1 MAALPSPTQVAGS
14 HTAIYEAYYNQV
26 DPNGYGRIEAMD
38 AARFLKK
45 SQLSDVILSKIWDM
59 ADPQSR
65 GFLDKSGMF
74 VALKLCALAQTG
86 KDLNMS
92 NLSLGVSPPKM
103 GDITVVPQ
111 KTIAN
116 ALPVITSVNNGDW
129 SINPTERA
137 KYDQLFDSLQPSNG
151 YISGN
156 KVKGVLMDS
165 KLDMDTLGKIWDL
178 ADMDKDGMLDRH
190 EFVVAMHLVYKAL
203 EKYAIPSVL
212 PPELMPPGKR
222 KDIIIPKAKSPTP
235 MSIAIAAASPSPSPS
250 PHVQSQPPPIPPLP
264 NTTAVK
270 SLSGLDVVKASA
282 QQWVVSAEDQVA
294 AEKLFLQADMDRDG
308 FVSGTEI
315 KDVFLQSGLKHPVL
329 AHIWSLCDICQS
341 GKLNKEQFAIALW
354 LIKQKLNGI
363 DPPASL
369 TPEMIPPSIRK
380 AGETIVE
387 NNNISGYSNPELDMI
402 SKDIAELV
410 RERQSMEQDIAQKEA
425 DIKIKNGEIK
435 SLQSELDTLAATLK
449 QLGNQKGEAQKRLND
464 LKAQKTEVDRDL
476 SEVEEKIQRELKKVD
491 KLRQQAEEQ
500 ESVLRGQEEELN
512 FKRQELE
519 GLRQEEQQL
528 EQQQNKN
535 RDQLN
540 ELTKKLQDT
549 QLEICQ
555 AKAKITHL
563 QEQQRQMSDAIA
575 LYDSAL
581 AAGDVNLVP
590 DTSLQFIPEI
600 EDLEYETTTKNTG
613 ETNEIKADAIGT
625 GALNGFGDQDPFA
638 SNKAKE
644 AFSATMSD
652 PFGSAFPTQQSNNG
666 FAADPFTT
674 FDNTNV
680 AAKQDPF
687 DPFGNGKRAE
697 NKSPAATSNTKDPFG
712 EDPFANLHAP
722 PRPESPSPALPPKK
736 AKQPPPRPAPPRP
749 SQGPTTGPM
758 RAAPA
763 PPTPS
768 PTPDPFANA
777 NSDPFGAQQT
787 TIDNNNSFASSG
799 FADFAN
805 FDSKPEPTA
814 NRTAPPRATSK
825 TTHVAAMAQPK
836 LSDFTEDPFRDYRY
850 EDPFNITDPFADEAE
865 DLNAN
870 KRSSSSSRGT
880 EKTDPFGFE
889 TRSAFSS
896 KNALAK
902 VFDNDFSS
910 TFPLA
915 KAKAERNSTSDT
927 STSSASKFDVDFG
940 KAFSAD
946 NKNVRDIEADFSQA
960 FANVK
965 AKTINLDEAFASKD
979 AKAVARQHESD
990 VAHAFKSNVIY
1001 NDEKLADSF
1010 GKMWNG
1016 NNITNLSEDEQL
1028 AWAEKQSI
1036 KAEEERLRRK
1046 EKEDAELALALE
1058 LSKRGKSGNV

>member
-14 HTAIYEAYYNQV
+14 HTLIYEAYYNQV

-92 NLSLGVSPPKM
+92 NLSLELSPPKM
-103 GDITVVPQ
+103 GDIPVVPQ
-111 KTIAN
+111 KTITN
-116 ALPVITSVNNGDW
+116 ALPVIKSVNNGDW
-129 SINPTERA
+129 SISPTERA

-165 KLDMDTLGKIWDL
+165 KLPMDTLGKIWDL

-222 KDIIIPKAKSPTP
+222 KDIIVPKPKSPTP
-235 MSIAIAAASPSPSPS
+235 VSIAIATAASPVP
-250 PHVQSQPPPIPPLP
+250 QPQAPPIPPLP
-264 NTTAVK
+264 NTTTVK
-270 SLSGLDVVKASA
+270 SLAGLDAVKTNT
-282 QQWVVSAEDQVA
+282 QWVVSAEDQIA
-294 AEKLFLQADMDRDG
+294 AEKLFLQADLDRDG
-308 FVSGTEI
+308 FVSGVEI
-315 KDVFLQSGLKHPVL
+315 KDVFLQSGLPHAVL

-341 GKLNKEQFAIALW
+341 GKLNKEQFAIAMW

-369 TPEMIPPSIRK
+369 TPEMIPPSVRK
-380 AGETIVE
+380 TGETIVE

-464 LKAQKTEVDRDL
+464 LKAQ
-476 SEVEEKIQRELKKVD
+476 VD

-590 DTSLQFIPEI
+590 DTSLQFVPEV
-600 EDLEYETTTKNTG
+600 EDIKYETTKNIDEANEMNDATG
-613 ETNEIKADAIGT
+613 TST
-625 GALNGFGDQDPFA
+625 LNGFGDQDPFA
-638 SNKAKE
+638 SNEAKE
-644 AFSATMSD
+644 AFSTPVSD
-652 PFGSAFPTQQSNNG
+652 PFGSAFPVQQPNSG
-666 FAADPFTT
+666 FAADPFTA

-697 NKSPAATSNTKDPFG
+697 NKLAATSNTKDPFG
-712 EDPFANLHAP
+712 DDPFANLHAP

-749 SQGPTTGPM
+749 SQGPTGPL

-777 NSDPFGAQQT
+777 NPDPFSAQQI
-787 TIDNNNSFASSG
+787 IDNNNSFASSG

-805 FDSKPEPTA
+805 FDSKPEPTT
-814 NRTAPPRATSK
+814 NQTAPPRTATK
-825 TTHVAAMAQPK
+825 THVATAQPK

-850 EDPFNITDPFADEAE
+850 EDPFNITDPFADEDLTTEE

-870 KRSSSSSRGT
+870 KNK
-880 EKTDPFGFE
+880 KTDPFDFE
-889 TRSAFSS
+889 TRSTFTSNRNIS
-896 KNALAK
+896 VKT
-902 VFDNDFSS
+902 FDNDFSN

-915 KAKAERNSTSDT
+915 KDTKADKNNTSDT
-927 STSSASKFDVDFG
+927 NKFDVDFG
-940 KAFSAD
+940 KAFSLD
-946 NKNVRDIEADFSQA
+946 NKNVRDIGADFSQA

-965 AKTINLDEAFASKD
+965 TKTINLDEAFSSRD
-979 AKAVARQHESD
+979 TKAVIARQEPNI
-990 VAHAFKSNVIY
+990 AHTLKSNIIC
-1001 NDEKLADSF
+1001 NDEKLVDSF

-1016 NNITNLSEDEQL
+1016 NNVTNLSEDEQL

-1046 EKEDAELALALE
+1046 EKEDADLALALE
-1058 LSKRGKSGNV
+1058 LSKRGKSGNI

>member
-26 DPNGYGRIEAMD
+26 DPNGQGRIEAMD

-65 GFLDKSGMF
+65 GSLDKSGLF
-74 VALKLCALAQTG
+74 VALKLCALAQSG

-92 NLSLGVSPPKM
+92 NLNLELPPPKM
-103 GDITVVPQ
+103 GEIPVIPQ
-111 KTIAN
+111 KTITN
-116 ALPVITSVNNGDW
+116 ALPVITSINNGDW

-165 KLDMDTLGKIWDL
+165 KLPLDTLGKIWDL

-222 KDIIIPKAKSPTP
+222 KDIVMPKPKSPVP
-235 MSIAIAAASPSPSPS
+235 MGMASAILASSS
-250 PHVQSQPPPIPPLP
+250 SQPPPIPPLP

-270 SLSGLDVVKASA
+270 SLTGLDVKMTTQV
-282 QQWVVSAEDQVA
+282 QWVVSVEDQIA
-294 AEKLFLQADMDRDG
+294 AEKLFLQADMDMDG
-308 FVSGTEI
+308 FVSGLEI
-315 KDVFLQSGLKHPVL
+315 KDVFLQSGLPHTVL
-329 AHIWSLCDICQS
+329 AHIWSLCDTCQS
-341 GKLNKEQFAIALW
+341 GKLNKEQFAIAMW
-354 LIKQKLNGI
+354 LIKQTLNGI
-363 DPPASL
+363 DPPANL
-369 TPEMIPPSIRK
+369 TPEMVPPSMRK
-380 AGETIVE
+380 VGETIVE

-464 LKAQKTEVDRDL
+464 LKAQ
-476 SEVEEKIQRELKKVD
+476 VD

-500 ESVLRGQEEELN
+500 ESVLRTQEEELN
-512 FKRQELE
+512 LKRQELE
-519 GLRQEEQQL
+519 GLRQEEQHL

-563 QEQQRQMSDAIA
+563 QEQQRQMSDSIA

-581 AAGDVNLVP
+581 DAGDVALVP
-590 DTSLQFIPEI
+590 DTSLRFIEI
-600 EDLEYETTTKNTG
+600 TEIVDIEYKSPTKNAD
-613 ETNEIKADAIGT
+613 EVKEIKTDAFSEAT
-625 GALNGFGDQDPFA
+625 ATNVLDGFGEQDPFA
-638 SNKAKE
+638 TSKAKE
-644 AFSATMSD
+644 VFSAPSSD
-652 PFGSAFPTQQSNNG
+652 PFGSAFSVQPSNESFG
-666 FAADPFTT
+666 ADPFTA
-674 FDNTNV
+674 FDNTN
-680 AAKQDPF
+680 ATAKQDPF
-687 DPFGNGKRAE
+687 DPFDNGKHAD
-697 NKSPAATSNTKDPFG
+697 KLSTTATSNTKDPFG
-712 EDPFANLHAP
+712 DDPFSNLHAP

-749 SQGPTTGPM
+749 SQGPTGPL

-768 PTPDPFANA
+768 PTPDPFTNA
-777 NSDPFGAQQT
+777 NSDPFSAQQT
-787 TIDNNNSFASSG
+787 TIDNNNINSFTSSTG
-799 FADFAN
+799 FADFTN
-805 FDSKPEPTA
+805 FDSKPEPTP
-814 NRTAPPRATSK
+814 NRTTLPARATSRS
-825 TTHVAAMAQPK
+825 HVVLTQPK

-850 EDPFNITDPFADEAE
+850 EDPFNITDPFAEDETE
-865 DLNAN
+865 DANAN
-870 KRSSSSSRGT
+870 KSSDGAD
-880 EKTDPFGFE
+880 KTDPFGFG
-889 TRSAFSS
+889 TISAFSG
-896 KNALAK
+896 KNSLAK
-902 VFDNDFSS
+902 ASDSDFSN
-910 TFPLA
+910 TFPLV
-915 KAKAERNSTSDT
+915 KTKIEK
-927 STSSASKFDVDFG
+927 SAATANKFDADFG
-940 KAFSAD
+940 KAFAVD
-946 NKNVRDIEADFSQA
+946 NRNAQIIETDFSNA

-965 AKTINLDEAFASKD
+965 AKTFDLDEAFSAKGAKTVTKHELDVSKIKT
-979 AKAVARQHESD
+979 A
-990 VAHAFKSNVIY
+990 Y
-1001 NDEKLADSF
+1001 NDGKLANDF

-1016 NNITNLSEDEQL
+1016 NNVTDLSEEEQL
-1028 AWAEKQSI
+1028 AWAEKQSL
-1036 KAEEERLRRK
+1036 KTEQERLRRK
-1046 EKEDAELALALE
+1046 EKEDADLALAIE
-1058 LSKRGKSGNV
+1058 LSRQGKMENV

>member
-1 MAALPSPTQVAGS
+1 MAALPSPTQVAGN
-14 HTAIYEAYYNQV
+14 HTAIYEAYYNQI
-26 DPNGYGRIEAMD
+26 DPNGYGRVEAMD

-65 GFLDKSGMF
+65 GSLDKSGMF

-92 NLSLGVSPPKM
+92 NLSLELPPPKM
-103 GDITVVPQ
+103 GDIPVVLQ
-111 KTIAN
+111 KTITN

-165 KLDMDTLGKIWDL
+165 KLPLDTLGKIWDL

-222 KDIIIPKAKSPTP
+222 KDIIPKTKSPTL
-235 MSIAIAAASPSPSPS
+235 MGMAITASPSP
-250 PHVQSQPPPIPPLP
+250 QSQTPPIPPLP
-264 NTTAVK
+264 NTTTVK
-270 SLSGLDVVKASA
+270 SLTGLDAVKTSA
-282 QQWVVSAEDQVA
+282 QHWVVSAEDQIA
-294 AEKLFLQADMDRDG
+294 AEKLFLQADLDRDG
-308 FVSGTEI
+308 FVSGIEI
-315 KDVFLQSGLKHPVL
+315 KDVFLQSGLPHPVL

-341 GKLNKEQFAIALW
+341 GKLNKEQFAIAMW

-464 LKAQKTEVDRDL
+464 LKAQ
-476 SEVEEKIQRELKKVD
+476 VD

-500 ESVLRGQEEELN
+500 ESVLRSQEEELN

-555 AKAKITHL
+555 AKAKITDL

-590 DTSLQFIPEI
+590 DTSLQFVPEI
-600 EDLEYETTTKNTG
+600 EDIEYETTTKHTG
-613 ETNEIKADAIGT
+613 EGNEMRADVT
-625 GALNGFGDQDPFA
+625 STSALNGFGDQDPFA

-644 AFSATMSD
+644 AFNAPISD
-652 PFGSAFPTQQSNNG
+652 PFGSAFSAQQANKPSQNG
-666 FAADPFTT
+666 FAADPFTA

-680 AAKQDPF
+680 VAKQDPF
-687 DPFGNGKRAE
+687 DPFGNGKRADA
-697 NKSPAATSNTKDPFG
+697 KTPTTLNTKDPFG

-749 SQGPTTGPM
+749 SQGPTGPL

-777 NSDPFGAQQT
+777 NSDPFSAQQ
-787 TIDNNNSFASSG
+787 TIDNNNSFTSSG

-805 FDSKPEPTA
+805 FDSKIFLNYELWKLRHRWHLHYLSKTKLTSDKNLLQPEPTA
-814 NRTAPPRATSK
+814 NRMASSRATSK
-825 TTHVAAMAQPK
+825 IHVTMAQPK

-850 EDPFNITDPFADEAE
+850 EDPFNITDPFADETE
-865 DLNAN
+865 DFNAN
-870 KRSSSSSRGT
+870 KSKGT
-880 EKTDPFGFE
+880 DKTDPFGFE
-889 TRSAFSS
+889 TISTFSS
-896 KNALAK
+896 KNTSTK
-902 VFDNDFSS
+902 VFDNNFSN

-915 KAKAERNSTSDT
+915 KAKTEKNNTSD
-927 STSSASKFDVDFG
+927 TSSASKFDVDFG
-940 KAFSAD
+940 KAFSVD
-946 NKNVRDIEADFSQA
+946 NKNIQNEADFSQA

-965 AKTINLDEAFASKD
+965 TRTVNLDEAFSSKD
-979 AKAVARQHESD
+979 AKTASRHELNVMRTS
-990 VAHAFKSNVIY
+990 KSNVTY
-1001 NDEKLADSF
+1001 NDEKLTNNF
-1010 GKMWNG
+1010 GKTWNG
-1016 NNITNLSEDEQL
+1016 NNISNLSEEEQL
-1028 AWAEKQSI
+1028 AWAEMQSI

-1058 LSKRGKSGNV
+1058 LSKQGKSENV

>member
-1 MAALPSPTQVAGS
+1 MAALPSPTQVAGC
-14 HTAIYEAYYNQV
+14 HTAIYEAYYNQI

-65 GFLDKSGMF
+65 GSLDKSGLF

-92 NLSLGVSPPKM
+92 NLILELPPPKM
-103 GDITVVPQ
+103 GDIPVIQQ
-111 KTIAN
+111 KAMTN

-165 KLDMDTLGKIWDL
+165 KLPMDTLGKIWDL

-212 PPELMPPGKR
+212 PPELMPPNKR
-222 KDIIIPKAKSPTP
+222 KDIIISKTKSPTLIG
-235 MSIAIAAASPSPSPS
+235 MAVTASPS
-250 PHVQSQPPPIPPLP
+250 SQTQAPPLS
-264 NTTAVK
+264 NTTTIKSLTGLDAVK
-270 SLSGLDVVKASA
+270 TSA
-282 QQWVVSAEDQVA
+282 QHWVVSAEDQIA

-308 FVSGTEI
+308 FVSGLEI
-315 KDVFLQSGLKHPVL
+315 KDVFLQSGLPHSVL

-341 GKLNKEQFAIALW
+341 GKLNKEQFAIAMW

-363 DPPASL
+363 DPPTSL
-369 TPEMIPPSIRK
+369 TPEMIPPSVRK
-380 AGETIVE
+380 VGETIVE
-387 NNNISGYSNPELDMI
+387 NNNISGYSNPELNMI

-476 SEVEEKIQRELKKVD
+476 SEVEEKIQKEQKKVD

-500 ESVLRGQEEELN
+500 ESVLRSQEEELN

-590 DTSLQFIPEI
+590 DTSLQFVPEI
-600 EDLEYETTTKNTG
+600 EDIEYETTKSAGEANEMKTDTTG
-613 ETNEIKADAIGT
+613 TST
-625 GALNGFGDQDPFA
+625 LNGFGDQDPFA
-638 SNKAKE
+638 LNKAKE
-644 AFSATMSD
+644 TFSAPISD
-652 PFGSAFPTQQSNNG
+652 PFGSAFSAQQSNN
-666 FAADPFTT
+666 FTADPFTA
-674 FDNTNV
+674 FDNTNMV
-680 AAKQDPF
+680 VKQDPF
-687 DPFGNGKRAE
+687 DPFDNGKRAE
-697 NKSPAATSNTKDPFG
+697 NKTSTITLNAKDPFG

-749 SQGPTTGPM
+749 SQGPTGPL

-777 NSDPFGAQQT
+777 NSDPFSAQQ
-787 TIDNNNSFASSG
+787 TIDNNNSFTSSG
-799 FADFAN
+799 FADFTN
-805 FDSKPEPTA
+805 FDSK
-814 NRTAPPRATSK
+814 NRRLINRLHQEQRVK
-825 TTHVAAMAQPK
+825 
-836 LSDFTEDPFRDYRY
+836 
-850 EDPFNITDPFADEAE
+850 
-865 DLNAN
+865 
-870 KRSSSSSRGT
+870 
-880 EKTDPFGFE
+880 
-889 TRSAFSS
+889 
-896 KNALAK
+896 
-902 VFDNDFSS
+902 S
-910 TFPLA
+910 T
-915 KAKAERNSTSDT
+915 
-927 STSSASKFDVDFG
+927 
-940 KAFSAD
+940 
-946 NKNVRDIEADFSQA
+946 
-960 FANVK
+960 
-965 AKTINLDEAFASKD
+965 
-979 AKAVARQHESD
+979 
-990 VAHAFKSNVIY
+990 
-1001 NDEKLADSF
+1001 
-1010 GKMWNG
+1010 
-1016 NNITNLSEDEQL
+1016 
-1028 AWAEKQSI
+1028 
-1036 KAEEERLRRK
+1036 
-1046 EKEDAELALALE
+1046 
-1058 LSKRGKSGNV
+1058 

>member
-59 ADPQSR
+59 SDPQSR
-65 GFLDKSGMF
+65 GSLDKSGLF

-92 NLSLGVSPPKM
+92 NLSLEMPPPKM
-103 GDITVVPQ
+103 GDIPIIPQ
-111 KTIAN
+111 KTVAN
-116 ALPVITSVNNGDW
+116 ALPVITSVSSGDW

-165 KLDMDTLGKIWDL
+165 KLPLDTLGKIWDL

-222 KDIIIPKAKSPTP
+222 KDVIVPKAKSPTP
-235 MSIAIAAASPSPSPS
+235 MSIAIAASPSP
-250 PHVQSQPPPIPPLP
+250 QSQPQPQPPPIPPLP

-270 SLSGLDVVKASA
+270 SLTGLDVVKTSV
-282 QQWVVSAEDQVA
+282 QQWVVSAEDQIA
-294 AEKLFLQADMDRDG
+294 AEKLFLQADLDRDG
-308 FVSGTEI
+308 FVSGVEI
-315 KDVFLQSGLKHPVL
+315 KDVFLQSGLAHHVL

-341 GKLNKEQFAIALW
+341 GKLNKEQFAIAMW

-500 ESVLRGQEEELN
+500 ESVLRGQEDELN
-512 FKRQELE
+512 SKRQELE

-600 EDLEYETTTKNTG
+600 EDIEYEMATENTG
-613 ETNEIKADAIGT
+613 KTNEMEADVTGT
-625 GALNGFGDQDPFA
+625 LNGFGDQDPFA
-638 SNKAKE
+638 SNQAKE
-644 AFSATMSD
+644 AFNTPMSD
-652 PFGSAFPTQQSNNG
+652 PFGNAFSAQQSNSG
-666 FAADPFTT
+666 FAADPFTA
-674 FDNTNV
+674 FDNSNV

-687 DPFGNGKRAE
+687 DPFGSGKRAE
-697 NKSPAATSNTKDPFG
+697 NKAAPAATSDTKDPFG

-749 SQGPTTGPM
+749 SQGPAGPM

-777 NSDPFGAQQT
+777 NSDPFSAQQT
-787 TIDNNNSFASSG
+787 TLDNNNSFASSG

-814 NRTAPPRATSK
+814 NRTAPARATSK
-825 TTHVAAMAQPK
+825 THVAVAQQPK

-850 EDPFNITDPFADEAE
+850 EDPFNITDPFADETE

-870 KRSSSSSRGT
+870 KSSRGT
-880 EKTDPFGFE
+880 TDPFGFE
-889 TRSAFSS
+889 TRAAFSS
-896 KNALAK
+896 KGNLGTSAK
-902 VFDNDFSS
+902 DNFDNDFSN

-915 KAKAERNSTSDT
+915 KAKAERDG
-927 STSSASKFDVDFG
+927 TSSASKFDVDFG
-940 KAFSAD
+940 KAFSAE
-946 NKNVRDIEADFSQA
+946 NKANVRDIEAEFSQA

-965 AKTINLDEAFASKD
+965 ASKTINLDEAFSAKD
-979 AKAVARQHESD
+979 NAKAAARHESS
-990 VAHAFKSNVIY
+990 VCY
-1001 NDEKLADSF
+1001 NDEKLSDSF

>member
-1 MAALPSPTQVAGS
+1 MVAGS
-14 HTAIYEAYYNQV
+14 HSAIYEAYYNQI
-26 DPNGYGRIEAMD
+26 DPNGYGQIEAMD

-65 GFLDKSGMF
+65 GFLDKSGLF

-92 NLSLGVSPPKM
+92 NLSLELPPPKM
-103 GDITVVPQ
+103 GDIPVIPQ
-111 KTIAN
+111 KTITN
-116 ALPVITSVNNGDW
+116 ALPVITSINNGDW

-165 KLDMDTLGKIWDL
+165 KLPLDTLGKIWDL

-203 EKYAIPSVL
+203 EKYAIPNVL
-212 PPELMPPGKR
+212 PPELMPLSKR
-222 KDIIIPKAKSPTP
+222 KDMIPKTKSPIP
-235 MSIAIAAASPSPSPS
+235 MSIVAAASPS
-250 PHVQSQPPPIPPLP
+250 SQPPPIPPLP
-264 NTTAVK
+264 NTT
-270 SLSGLDVVKASA
+270 VVKGLTALETVKTGV
-282 QQWVVSAEDQVA
+282 QQWVVSIEDQII

-308 FVSGTEI
+308 YVSGLEI
-315 KDVFLQSGLKHPVL
+315 KDVFLQSGLPHPVL
-329 AHIWSLCDICQS
+329 AHIWSLCDTCQN
-341 GKLNKEQFAIALW
+341 GKLNKEQFALAMW
-354 LIKQKLNGI
+354 FIKQKLNGV

-369 TPEMIPPSIRK
+369 TSEMIPPSMRK
-380 AGETIVE
+380 GETIVE

-410 RERQSMEQDIAQKEA
+410 REKQNMEQDIAQKEA

-464 LKAQKTEVDRDL
+464 LKAQKAEVDRDL
-476 SEVEEKIQRELKKVD
+476 SEIEEKIQEELKKVD

-500 ESVLRGQEEELN
+500 ESVLKIQEDELN
-512 FKRQELE
+512 LKRQELE

-563 QEQQRQMSDAIA
+563 QEQQRQMSDVIA

-581 AAGDVNLVP
+581 AAGNVDLVP
-590 DTSLQFIPEI
+590 DTSLRFMPEI
-600 EDLEYETTTKNTG
+600 EDIEYETKNADETK
-613 ETNEIKADAIGT
+613 ETKADEIFSDVTGT
-625 GALNGFGDQDPFA
+625 ATLDGFGEQDLFA
-638 SNKAKE
+638 TNKAKE
-644 AFSATMSD
+644 AFSTPVSD
-652 PFGSAFPTQQSNNG
+652 PFANTFSAQPSNDN
-666 FAADPFTT
+666 FRADPFAA
-674 FDNTNV
+674 FDNTGTT
-680 AAKQDPF
+680 KQDPF
-687 DPFGNGKRAE
+687 DPFNNGKRSE
-697 NKSPAATSNTKDPFG
+697 NKTPTNVTSNTKDPFG
-712 EDPFANLHAP
+712 DDPFANLHAP

-749 SQGPTTGPM
+749 SQGPTGPL

-777 NSDPFGAQQT
+777 NSDPFSVQQ
-787 TIDNNNSFASSG
+787 TIDNNNSFTSSG
-799 FADFAN
+799 FADFTN
-805 FDSKPEPTA
+805 FDSKPEPA
-814 NRTAPPRATSK
+814 PNRTASSRPTNK
-825 TTHVAAMAQPK
+825 THVVSEQLK

-850 EDPFNITDPFADEAE
+850 EDPFNITDPFADETE

-870 KRSSSSSRGT
+870 KSSRVDKMDLFNFGT
-880 EKTDPFGFE
+880 T
-889 TRSAFSS
+889 SAFSD
-896 KNALAK
+896 KNSTVK
-902 VFDNDFSS
+902 VFDNDFIAS
-910 TFPLA
+910 TFSHV
-915 KAKAERNSTSDT
+915 KTKVEKSNVN
-927 STSSASKFDVDFG
+927 KFDVDFG

-946 NKNVRDIEADFSQA
+946 NRNIRGIETDSFTKVKTRTIDLDDAFSTKN
-960 FANVK
+960 
-965 AKTINLDEAFASKD
+965 
-979 AKAVARQHESD
+979 AKAIMRQESD
-990 VAHAFKSNVIY
+990 IAQTSKYNVH
-1001 NDEKLADSF
+1001 NDEKFANNF
-1010 GKMWNG
+1010 GKMWNS
-1016 NNITNLSEDEQL
+1016 NNISNLSEEEQL
-1028 AWAEKQSI
+1028 VWAEKQSI
-1036 KAEEERLRRK
+1036 RAEEERLRLK
-1046 EKEDAELALALE
+1046 EKEDAELALAIE
-1058 LSKRGKSGNV
+1058 LSRQGKSENV

>member
-14 HTAIYEAYYNQV
+14 HSAIYEAYYNQV
-26 DPNGYGRIEAMD
+26 DPNGFGQIEAMD

-65 GFLDKSGMF
+65 GFLDKSGLF

-92 NLSLGVSPPKM
+92 NLSLELPPPKM
-103 GDITVVPQ
+103 GDIPIPQ
-111 KTIAN
+111 KTITN

-151 YISGN
+151 YISGH

-165 KLDMDTLGKIWDL
+165 KLPLDTLGKIWDL

-203 EKYAIPSVL
+203 EKYAIPNVL
-212 PPELMPPGKR
+212 PPELMPLGKR
-222 KDIIIPKAKSPTP
+222 KDIIPKAKSPIP
-235 MSIAIAAASPSPSPS
+235 ISVVAIASPSSK
-250 PHVQSQPPPIPPLP
+250 PPPIPPLP
-264 NTTAVK
+264 NTTVAK
-270 SLSGLDVVKASA
+270 NLTGLDVVKTNMH
-282 QQWVVSAEDQVA
+282 QWVVSIEDQII

-308 FVSGTEI
+308 FVSGLEI
-315 KDVFLQSGLKHPVL
+315 KDVFLQSGLPHPVL
-329 AHIWSLCDICQS
+329 AHIWSLCDTCQN
-341 GKLNKEQFAIALW
+341 GKLNKEQFALAMW
-354 LIKQKLNGI
+354 FIKQKLNGI
-363 DPPASL
+363 DPPANL
-369 TPEMIPPSIRK
+369 TSEMIPPSMRK
-380 AGETIVE
+380 VGETIVE

-410 RERQSMEQDIAQKEA
+410 RERQNMEQDIAQKEA

-464 LKAQKTEVDRDL
+464 LKAQ
-476 SEVEEKIQRELKKVD
+476 VD

-500 ESVLRGQEEELN
+500 ESVLKIQEDELN
-512 FKRQELE
+512 LKRQELE

-563 QEQQRQMSDAIA
+563 QEQQRQMSDVIA

-581 AAGDVNLVP
+581 AAGNVDLVP

-600 EDLEYETTTKNTG
+600 EDIEYETKNTN
-613 ETNEIKADAIGT
+613 ETKETKVDTFSDGIATLDE
-625 GALNGFGDQDPFA
+625 FEEQDLFA
-638 SNKAKE
+638 TNKAKE
-644 AFSATMSD
+644 AFSTPVSD
-652 PFGSAFPTQQSNNG
+652 PFGNAFSAQPSNGN
-666 FAADPFTT
+666 FTTDPFTA
-674 FDNTNV
+674 FDNTNTIT
-680 AAKQDPF
+680 KQDPF
-687 DPFGNGKRAE
+687 DPFDNGKQDE
-697 NKSPAATSNTKDPFG
+697 NKTSTIATSNAKDPFG
-712 EDPFANLHAP
+712 DDPFANLHAP

-749 SQGPTTGPM
+749 SQGPTGPL

-768 PTPDPFANA
+768 PTPDPFTNV
-777 NSDPFGAQQT
+777 NSDPFSVQQT
-787 TIDNNNSFASSG
+787 TIDNNNTFASSTG
-799 FADFAN
+799 FADFTN
-805 FDSKPEPTA
+805 FDSKPEPA
-814 NRTAPPRATSK
+814 AYRTASSRLTNK
-825 TTHVAAMAQPK
+825 THIMSGQLK

-850 EDPFNITDPFADEAE
+850 EDLFNITDPFADETE

-870 KRSSSSSRGT
+870 KNNGADRMENLFDFGT
-880 EKTDPFGFE
+880 TS
-889 TRSAFSS
+889 TFSD
-896 KNALAK
+896 KNALSVK
-902 VFDNDFSS
+902 TFDNDFTS
-910 TFPLA
+910 TFPHI
-915 KAKAERNSTSDT
+915 KTKVEKSNIN
-927 STSSASKFDVDFG
+927 KFNVDFG
-940 KAFSAD
+940 KAFSVD
-946 NKNVRDIEADFSQA
+946 NKNTRGIETDFA
-960 FANVK
+960 KVK
-965 AKTINLDEAFASKD
+965 TRTIDLDEAFSIKN
-979 AKAVARQHESD
+979 AKTITKHESD
-990 VAHAFKSNVIY
+990 VVQTSKYNTC
-1001 NDEKLADSF
+1001 NDEKLTNNF

-1016 NNITNLSEDEQL
+1016 NNVTNLSEEEQL

-1036 KAEEERLRRK
+1036 KAEEERLKLK
-1046 EKEDAELALALE
+1046 EKEDAELALAIE
-1058 LSKRGKSGNV
+1058 LSRQGKSENV

>member
-14 HTAIYEAYYNQV
+14 HPAIYEAYYNQI

-45 SQLSDVILSKIWDM
+45 SQLSDVILSRIWDM

-65 GFLDKSGMF
+65 GFLDKSGLF

-92 NLSLGVSPPKM
+92 NLCLELPPPKM
-103 GDITVVPQ
+103 GDIPAIPQ
-111 KTIAN
+111 KKTITN
-116 ALPVITSVNNGDW
+116 ALPVITSISNGDW

-165 KLDMDTLGKIWDL
+165 KLPLDTLGKIWDL

-222 KDIIIPKAKSPTP
+222 KDIIIPKTKSPTP
-235 MSIAIAAASPSPSPS
+235 LGMAIAVSPSP
-250 PHVQSQPPPIPPLP
+250 QSQPPPIPPLP
-264 NTTAVK
+264 NTTSVTSLTGLDAVK
-270 SLSGLDVVKASA
+270 TSA
-282 QQWVVSAEDQVA
+282 QQWVVSAEDQIA
-294 AEKLFLQADMDRDG
+294 AEKLFLQADLDRDG
-308 FVSGTEI
+308 FVSGVEI
-315 KDVFLQSGLKHPVL
+315 KDVFLQSKLPHHVL

-341 GKLNKEQFAIALW
+341 GKLNKEQFAIAMW

-464 LKAQKTEVDRDL
+464 LKAQ
-476 SEVEEKIQRELKKVD
+476 VD

-500 ESVLRGQEEELN
+500 ESVLRSQEDELN

-581 AAGDVNLVP
+581 AAGDVNVVP

-600 EDLEYETTTKNTG
+600 EDIEFEATAKNAG
-613 ETNEIKADAIGT
+613 EVNDKADAT
-625 GALNGFGDQDPFA
+625 GVSTLNGFGDQDPFA
-638 SNKAKE
+638 SSQAKE
-644 AFSATMSD
+644 AFNTSMSD
-652 PFGSAFPTQQSNNG
+652 PFGSAFPTQQSNSS
-666 FAADPFTT
+666 FAVDPFTA
-674 FDNTNV
+674 FDNSNV
-680 AAKQDPF
+680 ATKQDPF
-687 DPFGNGKRAE
+687 DPFGGKRAE
-697 NKSPAATSNTKDPFG
+697 NKTQSNTKDPFG

-749 SQGPTTGPM
+749 NQGPTGPL

-768 PTPDPFANA
+768 PTPDPFMNA
-777 NSDPFGAQQT
+777 NSDPFSSQQ

-805 FDSKPEPTA
+805 FESKPEPTA
-814 NRTAPPRATSK
+814 NRTATPARATTGK
-825 TTHVAAMAQPK
+825 IHVTTAQPK

-850 EDPFNITDPFADEAE
+850 EDPFNITDPFADETE

-870 KRSSSSSRGT
+870 KSSK
-880 EKTDPFGFE
+880 EAYKTDPFGFE
-889 TRSAFSS
+889 ICAFSS
-896 KNALAK
+896 KNISTK
-902 VFDNDFSS
+902 VFDNDFSN
-910 TFPLA
+910 TFSLA
-915 KAKAERNSTSDT
+915 KAKTEKNNVNNANDASD
-927 STSSASKFDVDFG
+927 ASKFDVDFG

-946 NKNVRDIEADFSQA
+946 NKNVRDVEANFSQV
-960 FANVK
+960 FTNVK
-965 AKTINLDEAFASKD
+965 ARTVNLDEAFSTKDVKTTARNELDIIRTSK
-979 AKAVARQHESD
+979 
-990 VAHAFKSNVIY
+990 FNIIC
-1001 NDEKLADSF
+1001 NNEKL
-1010 GKMWNG
+1010 GKIWNG
-1016 NNITNLSEDEQL
+1016 NNISNLSEEEQL

-1036 KAEEERLRRK
+1036 ETEKERLRRK
-1046 EKEDAELALALE
+1046 EKEDAELALALK
-1058 LSKRGKSGNV
+1058 LSKQGKSGNV

>member
-14 HTAIYEAYYNQV
+14 HSAIYEAYYNQV
-26 DPNGYGRIEAMD
+26 DPNGYGQIEAMD

-65 GFLDKSGMF
+65 GFLDKSGLF

-92 NLSLGVSPPKM
+92 NLSLELPPPKM
-103 GDITVVPQ
+103 GDIPVIPQ
-111 KTIAN
+111 KTITN
-116 ALPVITSVNNGDW
+116 ALPVIKSINNGDW

-165 KLDMDTLGKIWDL
+165 KLPLDTLGKIWDL

-222 KDIIIPKAKSPTP
+222 KEIPKAKSPVP
-235 MSIAIAAASPSPSPS
+235 MGIVASASPS
-250 PHVQSQPPPIPPLP
+250 SQPPPIPPLP
-264 NTTAVK
+264 NATAVK
-270 SLSGLDVVKASA
+270 NLTGLDTIKTGAR
-282 QQWVVSAEDQVA
+282 QWVVSIEDQIV
-294 AEKLFLQADMDRDG
+294 AEKLFLQADLDRDG
-308 FVSGTEI
+308 FVSGLEI
-315 KDVFLQSGLKHPVL
+315 KDVFLQSGLPNTVL
-329 AHIWSLCDICQS
+329 AHIWSLCDISQS
-341 GKLNKEQFAIALW
+341 GKLNKEQFALAMW
-354 LIKQKLNGI
+354 FIKQKLNGM
-363 DPPASL
+363 DSPMSL
-369 TPEMIPPSIRK
+369 TPEMIPPSMRK
-380 AGETIVE
+380 VGETIVE

-410 RERQSMEQDIAQKEA
+410 RERQNMEQDIAQKEA

-464 LKAQKTEVDRDL
+464 LKAQ
-476 SEVEEKIQRELKKVD
+476 VD

-500 ESVLRGQEEELN
+500 ELVLKVQEDELN
-512 FKRQELE
+512 LKRQELE

-555 AKAKITHL
+555 AKAKITDL
-563 QEQQRQMSDAIA
+563 QEQQRQMSDVIA

-581 AAGDVNLVP
+581 ASGNPDLVP
-590 DTSLQFIPEI
+590 DTSLRFVPEI
-600 EDLEYETTTKNTG
+600 EDIEYETTKDTD
-613 ETNEIKADAIGT
+613 EIKKAKADAFSDGT
-625 GALNGFGDQDPFA
+625 GTATLDGFGDQDPFA
-638 SNKAKE
+638 TNKAKE
-644 AFSATMSD
+644 AFSTLTSD
-652 PFGSAFPTQQSNNG
+652 PFESAFTAQPSNGN
-666 FAADPFTT
+666 FTTDPFTA
-674 FDNTNV
+674 FDNTG
-680 AAKQDPF
+680 AATKQDPF
-687 DPFGNGKRAE
+687 DPFGSGKRAE
-697 NKSPAATSNTKDPFG
+697 NKTPVIATNTKDPFG
-712 EDPFANLHAP
+712 DDPFANLHAP
-722 PRPESPSPALPPKK
+722 TRPESPSPALPPKK

-749 SQGPTTGPM
+749 SQGPTGPL

-777 NSDPFGAQQT
+777 NSDPFSVQQT
-787 TIDNNNSFASSG
+787 TIDNNNSFTSSTG
-799 FADFAN
+799 FADFSN
-805 FDSKPEPTA
+805 FDSKPEPA
-814 NRTAPPRATSK
+814 PNRTASSRPTDK
-825 TTHVAAMAQPK
+825 TRVALAQLK

-850 EDPFNITDPFADEAE
+850 EDPFNIADPFADETTE

-870 KRSSSSSRGT
+870 KDGVDQHQTRTDQLFDFGT
-880 EKTDPFGFE
+880 NKNVKA
-889 TRSAFSS
+889 AF
-896 KNALAK
+896 
-902 VFDNDFSS
+902 DGDFTS

-915 KAKAERNSTSDT
+915 NRFKIN
-927 STSSASKFDVDFG
+927 KFDVDFG
-940 KAFSAD
+940 KAFSTD
-946 NKNVRDIEADFSQA
+946 NRNVRGNETDFPQM
-960 FANVK
+960 FAKVK
-965 AKTINLDEAFASKD
+965 TRTIDLDEAFS
-979 AKAVARQHESD
+979 AKKTIITKHES
-990 VAHAFKSNVIY
+990 NIY
-1001 NDEKLADSF
+1001 NNDEVKPANNNF
-1010 GKMWNG
+1010 GRIWNG
-1016 NNITNLSEDEQL
+1016 NNVTELTEEEQL
-1028 AWAEKQSI
+1028 VWAAKQSI
-1036 KAEEERLRRK
+1036 KAEEERLRLK
-1046 EKEDAELALALE
+1046 EKEDAELALAIE
-1058 LSKRGKSGNV
+1058 LSQQGKRGNV

>member
-1 MAALPSPTQVAGS
+1 MAALPSPTQVAGN

-65 GFLDKSGMF
+65 GFLDKSGLF

-92 NLSLGVSPPKM
+92 NLSLELPPPKM
-103 GDITVVPQ
+103 GDIPIVPQ
-111 KTIAN
+111 KIITN
-116 ALPVITSVNNGDW
+116 ALPVITSVSNGDW

-165 KLDMDTLGKIWDL
+165 KLPLDTLGKIWDL

-222 KDIIIPKAKSPTP
+222 KDIIIPKSKSSTP
-235 MSIAIAAASPSPSPS
+235 MGMAIVMSSP
-250 PHVQSQPPPIPPLP
+250 QSQPPPIPPLP
-264 NTTAVK
+264 NMAGVK
-270 SLSGLDVVKASA
+270 SLTGLDAVKTST
-282 QQWVVSAEDQVA
+282 QWVVSTEDQIA
-294 AEKLFLQADMDRDG
+294 AEKLFLQADLDRDG
-308 FVSGTEI
+308 FVSGVEI
-315 KDVFLQSGLKHPVL
+315 KDVFLQSKLPHHVL

-341 GKLNKEQFAIALW
+341 GKLNKEQFAIAMW

-369 TPEMIPPSIRK
+369 TPEMVPPSIRK
-380 AGETIVE
+380 TGETIVE

-410 RERQSMEQDIAQKEA
+410 RERQTMEQDIAQKEA

-464 LKAQKTEVDRDL
+464 LKAQ
-476 SEVEEKIQRELKKVD
+476 VD

-500 ESVLRGQEEELN
+500 ESVLRSQEEELN

-590 DTSLQFIPEI
+590 DTSLQFVPEI
-600 EDLEYETTTKNTG
+600 EDIEYETIVKDTNK
-613 ETNEIKADAIGT
+613 TNEIKVDATGT
-625 GALNGFGDQDPFA
+625 VLNGFEEDPFA
-638 SNKAKE
+638 SSKAKE
-644 AFSATMSD
+644 AFSTPISD
-652 PFGSAFPTQQSNNG
+652 PFGNAFSAQQSN
-666 FAADPFTT
+666 
-674 FDNTNV
+674 
-680 AAKQDPF
+680 
-687 DPFGNGKRAE
+687 
-697 NKSPAATSNTKDPFG
+697 NTKDPFG

-749 SQGPTTGPM
+749 SQGPTGPL

-777 NSDPFGAQQT
+777 NSDPFSSQQ
-787 TIDNNNSFASSG
+787 TIDNNNSFTSSG
-799 FADFAN
+799 FADFSN

-814 NRTAPPRATSK
+814 NRTTTPTKAT
-825 TTHVAAMAQPK
+825 TDEIHVTMTQPK

-850 EDPFNITDPFADEAE
+850 EDPFNITDPFADETE

-870 KRSSSSSRGT
+870 KSKKDKIPS
-880 EKTDPFGFE
+880 DPFGFE
-889 TRSAFSS
+889 TICAFSN
-896 KNALAK
+896 KNTSAK
-902 VFDNDFSS
+902 VFDNDFSNMFS
-910 TFPLA
+910 LA
-915 KAKAERNSTSDT
+915 KAKAERNSTNDGSDV
-927 STSSASKFDVDFG
+927 SKFDVDFG
-940 KAFSAD
+940 KAFSTD
-946 NKNVRDIEADFSQA
+946 NKNIRDVEADFCQT
-960 FANVK
+960 FTNVK
-965 AKTINLDEAFASKD
+965 ARTVNLDEAFSTKENNI
-979 AKAVARQHESD
+979 KAAARNELD
-990 VAHAFKSNVIY
+990 VIRTSKSNIIY
-1001 NDEKLADSF
+1001 NNEKLANL
-1010 GKMWNG
+1010 GMWNG
-1016 NNITNLSEDEQL
+1016 NNIANLSEEEQL

-1036 KAEEERLRRK
+1036 KTEEERLRRK

-1058 LSKRGKSGNV
+1058 LSKQGKSGDV